1 VSTFNAGAIEASL
14 TLGRSNWTR
23 DLKKTQKEIA
33 DLERKTITIGVDLDT
48 INAQVQMDN
57 LELFLEDLDS
67 KEYQPSVDLVVRE
80 AMEALEALEA
90 RLEALD
96 ARRVVVELDA
106 DSINAEIVLDNLE
119 DHLNL
124 LDTDTVTIPIDA
136 DAGDA
141 HTALI
146 DIMTTMQRLE
156 LDGVDIN
163 VDVDGY
169 GRAVTQLN
177 ILESQV
183 DILDGRVIDL
193 DVDVDR
199 RALKDLVGVA
209 GGDGSGGHL
218 GLLRILI
225 YALILLSPILAVA
238 MGAMTAAIIGFAA
251 AAAGAVGTIAVL
263 GAGLVGLKKRFD
275 ETDPS
280 QYTPGMQAFADSID
294 AVKGAWDTFLDGIET
309 TGFDL
314 MANAMQL
321 VADILPTLVPVFNA
335 VATMLDGVVDSIRGF
350 VESPEYQEMIDF
362 FSGFGVDM
370 LESFL
375 RIGGNLL
382 RFFGRLFQAIEPFAR
397 EMMSG
402 LEDVTAGWAAWAD
415 DLENNQAFQDFM
427 DNALKYG
434 PMVLDMLGSMIQ
446 AFRNIGEAL
455 QPFAG
460 PMLEGLTWFFDLI
473 ANADPTVLTIVIG
486 ALAGLWFGLN
496 VLAPVI
502 SLVAGAVGALSLAL
516 GVGALPIILIAGLIA
531 GLIATFVH
539 LWNTNEE
546 FRTRTIE
553 TWESIKATVMPIL
566 EDLKAWW
573 DENWPAMEST
583 IMEVWDSI
591 KSVVND
597 SVEIITQVIRAALG
611 VIGFIWDNW
620 GEQIMGTV
628 RGIFQIVSGIIRGAF
643 QVIQGIFQVVS
654 GILTGNWSKVW
665 DGLKNIVS
673 GNFTAISGIIRGLI
687 TIVQSTVEGIRTR
700 IGNMVGF
707 FQRLPGQIATATA
720 GMWDGISG
728 AFRGM
733 LNDIIGWWN
742 GLSLTL
748 NIPDAIPG
756 MPKSF
761 TITTPNVGYF
771 ANGGYITEPTLG
783 VIGEGKDNEII
794 APEPVLERI
803 VRENGGAN
811 LDYGRLAAALA
822 SALGSL
828 FGHMIT
834 KDDMERLIAAASVNV
849 EIDARSEG
857 TTAEKLAAAIGYQL
871 RVLGYGGKA
880 NV

>member
-1 VSTFNAGAIEASL
+1 MSTFNAGAIEASL
-14 TLGRSNWTR
+14 TLGRSDWTR
-23 DLKKTQKEIA
+23 DLQKTKREIA
-33 DLERKTITIGVDLDT
+33 DLEKKSITIGVDLDT

-57 LELFLEDLDS
+57 LELFLEDLDG

-106 DSINAEIVLDNLE
+106 DAINAEIVLDNLE
-119 DHLNL
+119 NHLNL
-124 LDTDTVTIPIDA
+124 LETDTVNIPIDA
-136 DAGDA
+136 DAGGA

-146 DIMTTMQRLE
+146 EIMTTMQRLE

-163 VDVDGY
+163 VDVDGF

-183 DILDGRVIDL
+183 DILDGREIDI
-193 DVDVDR
+193 DVDIDR

-218 GLLRILI
+218 GLLRILL
-225 YALILLSPILAVA
+225 YAIIILSPILAVA

-251 AAAGAVGTIAVL
+251 ALSGAIGAVAVL

-280 QYTPGMQAFADSID
+280 DYTPGMQAFADAID
-294 AVKGAWDTFLDGIET
+294 AVGDAWNTFLDGIET
-309 TGFDL
+309 AGFGL

-350 VESPEYQEMIDF
+350 VDSPEYQEMIDF
-362 FSGFGVDM
+362 FSDFGVDM

-375 RIGGNLL
+375 VIGGNLL

-397 EMMSG
+397 AMMSG
-402 LEDVTAGWAAWAD
+402 LEDVTEGWMKWAD
-415 DLENNQAFQDFM
+415 DLENNESFQNFM
-427 DNALKYG
+427 DNALEYG
-434 PMVLDMLGSMIQ
+434 PKVLDMLGSMIQ
-446 AFRNIGEAL
+446 AFMNIGEAL

-460 PMLEGLTWFFDLI
+460 PMLDALTWFFDLI
-473 ANADPTVLTIVIG
+473 ANADPTILSVIIG
-486 ALAGLWFGLN
+486 ALAGLWLGLN

-502 SLVAGAVGALSLAL
+502 SVVAGAVGALSAAL
-516 GVGALPIILIAGLIA
+516 GIGALPIILIAGLIA
-531 GLIATFVH
+531 GLVATLVH

-546 FRTRTIE
+546 FRTRVID
-553 TWESIKATVMPIL
+553 TWNAIKEAVMPIL

-573 DENWPAMEST
+573 DENWPAMQST
-583 IMEVWDSI
+583 IEDVWDAI
-591 KSVVND
+591 KSIVIDAVT
-597 SVEIITQVIRAALG
+597 IISQIIKVALA
-611 VIGFIWDNW
+611 VIGVIWDNW
-620 GEQIMGTV
+620 GAEIMGIV
-628 RGIFQIVSGIIRGAF
+628 RGAFQIISGVIRGAF

-665 DGLKNIVS
+665 EGLKNIVS
-673 GNFTAISGIIRGLI
+673 GNFTAIAGIIRGI
-687 TIVQSTVEGIRTR
+687 VTVVQSVVTGIGTR
-700 IGNMVGF
+700 IGNLVGF
-707 FQRLPGQIATATA
+707 FQRLPGQINRATA
-720 GMWDGISG
+720 GMWDGIG
-728 AFRGM
+728 DAFRGV

-761 TITTPNVGYF
+761 TITTPNMNYF
-771 ANGGYITEPTLG
+771 EHGGYITEPTLG

-811 LDYGRLAAALA
+811 LDYGRLAGAVATAL
-822 SALGSL
+822 SSL
-828 FGHMIT
+828 FGKMIT
-834 KDDMERLIAAASVNV
+834 KEDMERLIEAASVNLN
-849 EIDARSEG
+849 IDARSEG
-857 TTAEKLAAAIGYQL
+857 DTAAKLAAAIGYQL